1 MKLTKTQELLC
12 LCLSSDSELHK
23 KNKFIEL
30 YNSIDKSDLYKEA
43 IQDEVFT
50 HLAYLLRTYKLENDE
65 VLKTSL
71 ESISKKM
78 NIFLSELNNI
88 GLGLKKENIS
98 VVALKNAGILI
109 GIYKNLFC
117 SPMGDLD
124 LLVKKKDFYLA
135 HEIITKKLGYKFKF
149 RSNLEK
155 EDIKL
160 AYLHGG
166 SEYYKVVDNIKVWVE
181 IQWRPV
187 AGRWIQENS
196 EPDSDQ
202 LIKDS
207 IAIKDTKVKILE
219 PTDNLL
225 QVCLHTAKHS
235 YCRAPGFRLHSD
247 VDRVVRFNKINWKV
261 FFNKIVDLQ
270 IKTAVYYSLFFS
282 KILLKTPIPEDVLI
296 KLKPNF
302 LKNKIMLGFV
312 FNAGIFNQHKKKF
325 SKLGYIFFNILLFDS
340 LRNLIIGIFPNKKE
354 IHSNNIYDRCKFNFK
369 RISSLIF
376 KRQRL

>member
-282 KILLKTPIPEDVLI
+282 KILLKTPIPEDILI

-340 LRNLIIGIFPNKKE
+340 FKNLIIGIFPDKKE
-354 IHSNNIYDRCKFNFK
+354 LHFNNIYDRCKFNFK

>member
-1 MKLTKTQELLC
+1 MKLTKIQELLC
-12 LCLSSDSELHK
+12 LSLSSDSERNK

-30 YNSIDKSDLYKEA
+30 YEIVDKSDLYEEA
-43 IQDEVFT
+43 SQDEVFT
-50 HLAYLLRTYKLENDE
+50 HLAHLILNYKLEDDKI
-65 VLKTSL
+65 LQTSL
-71 ESISKKM
+71 KSISKKM

-88 GLGLKKENIS
+88 ASNFEKESIS
-98 VVALKNAGILI
+98 TIALKNAGILI

-124 LLVKKKDFYLA
+124 LLVKKTDFYLA

-166 SEYYKVVDNIKVWVE
+166 SEYYKVVNNIKVWVE

-187 AGRWIQENS
+187 AGRWIQKNS